1 MQNHFLRH
9 SAAMAVESIGVY
21 CRIRPLNDREKASEL
36 GGQFC
41 LNANNAHDVTVE
53 ADFRTKSFSFNQIFE
68 PNDSQQQVYNQVMA
82 PLVTSFLDGV
92 NCSVIAYGQVSE
104 NYH

>member
-1 MQNHFLRH
+1 
-9 SAAMAVESIGVY
+9 MAEEGIGVY
-21 CRIRPLNDREKASEL
+21 CRIRPLNGREKESEQ
-36 GGQFC
+36 GRQFC
-41 LNANNAHDVTVE
+41 LDANNAHDVTVG
-53 ADFRTKSFSFNQIFE
+53 ADFRTKSFSFNQIFQ
-68 PNDSQQQVYNQVMA
+68 PNASQQQVYDKVMA